1 MTGTLSL
8 ARLATL
14 DIAAASGAV
23 LHDGLLCVIADDGH
37 ALHRYT
43 LRGEPLA
50 PLPLFA
56 DRAPLPAEPRARKKR
71 KPDLEALLQLP
82 DGSLLALGSG
92 SAANRREARHV
103 FPGSGGNRV
112 AAIDLSPLYAALAAV
127 LPDLNIEGAVVRG
140 DHLVLAQRGN
150 GRGDNALVLLDLAQ
164 AMTDLSRGMLG
175 AAGLQR
181 VLPLA
186 LGELA
191 GIALTPTDL
200 ATGPDGAL
208 WYIAAAEDTDNP
220 YEDGACVGSVIGRL
234 DDSLRVERQ
243 WQLAP
248 TLKVE
253 GLHFHR
259 RDDAGD
265 HWLLVADADSP
276 TTPAPL
282 LALLVP

>member
-1 MTGTLSL
+1 MTGTLQL
-8 ARLATL
+8 TRLATL

-23 LHDGLLCVIADDGH
+23 LHDDLLWVIADDGH

-43 LRGEPLA
+43 LRGDPLA

-56 DRAPLPAEPRARKKR
+56 ERAPLPSEPRARKKQ
-71 KPDLEALLQLP
+71 KPDLEALVQLP

-103 FPGSGGNRV
+103 FPGNGGDRV

-150 GRGDNALVLLDLAQ
+150 GRGGNALVVLDLAQ
-164 AMTDLSRGMLG
+164 AMADLSRGMLG
-175 AAGLQR
+175 ATGMKNVAALS
-181 VLPLA
+181 
-186 LGELA
+186 LGEL
-191 GIALTPTDL
+191 GGVALTPTDL
-200 ATGPDGAL
+200 ATGPDGVL

-220 YEDGACVGSVIGRL
+220 YEDGACAGSVIGRL
-234 DDSLRVERQ
+234 DNALRVERQ

-248 TLKVE
+248 ALKVE

-276 TTPAPL
+276 ATPAPL